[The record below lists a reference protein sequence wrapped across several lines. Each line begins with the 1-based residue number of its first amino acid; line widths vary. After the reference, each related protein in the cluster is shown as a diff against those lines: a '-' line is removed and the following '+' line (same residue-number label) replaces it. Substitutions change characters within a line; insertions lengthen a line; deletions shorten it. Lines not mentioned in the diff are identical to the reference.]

1 MASVMLLVLGLL
13 LGDEAALRDA
23 FAKEIKAKEPAKRVE
38 AVKKL
43 AGAKEEKTVE
53 LLAHALKDAALEV
66 RKAAAE
72 TLEGC
77 SDGGGVAIKPLGEIL
92 VDKKADLDLRMACAR
107 AIVKARYKSEAFPYL
122 YKTISTI
129 LPEERGFHEF
139 GAQVTKLLDGCMGK
153 SFPIDRNT
161 AERWEEWWTDNKAA
175 LTKEDEKL
183 REEWKKSQAK

>member
-13 LGDEAALRDA
+13 LRDEAALRDA

-43 AGAKEEKTVE
+43 AGTKEEKTVE

-92 VDKKADLDLRMACAR
+92 VDKKADLDLRLACAK
-107 AIVKARYKSEAFPYL
+107 AIVKARYKSEAFPFI
-122 YKTISTI
+122 YKTIASI
-129 LPEERGFHEF
+129 EPEERQFHKF
-139 GAQVTKLLDGCMGK
+139 GAQVTQLLDGYVGK
-153 SFPIDRNT
+153 SFGAQRDT